1 MAGKRYRSASN
12 TRRARRRLPMVMNRR
27 RKSRPMRRRRY
38 AKASI
43 RRSIPDFTM
52 VALPYSEHIQMSSL
66 TTNPSQGYKY
76 QLNSM
81 NDFRNAFGG
90 HQPLGFDQYSA
101 FFQKYRVHATK
112 IKVTWYDPSGL
123 TGSEIR
129 CALYPARHNTN
140 LSASSAFSILDELP
154 MAKVAPL
161 VVTGGGKWRT
171 TIKAFYKMHRLQ
183 GVSKT
188 EYNTD
193 LNYEA
198 YIDNDPGSMPLLYI
212 LAWDPN
218 ATTGGGTG
226 TVWFNIQAT
235 FYASIFGR
243 KPLTQS

>member
-1 MAGKRYRSASN
+1 MAYKRLRSGAKRMGRSRVS
-12 TRRARRRLPMVMNRR
+12 RRLFATKRRRTRSYQQKR
-27 RKSRPMRRRRY
+27 AKS
-38 AKASI
+38 SI

-66 TTNPSQGYKY
+66 TVNPSQGYKY
-76 QLNSM
+76 QLNSLH
-81 NDFRNAFGG
+81 DFRNALGG
-90 HQPLGFDQYSA
+90 HQPLGYDQYSA

-198 YIDNDPGSMPLLYI
+198 YIDNSPGSMPLLYV

-218 ATTGGGTG
+218 ATSGGGTG